1 MGKILEYQ
9 DASPLSTL
17 FLSRMSG
24 GAFAGCVIP
33 HKVRQVRS
41 IFKLAFPAT
50 IIEDSDNHLIVKT
63 CCFVVNLKDMLF
75 FLVSEMLNALIDI
88 SN

>member
-1 MGKILEYQ
+1 
-9 DASPLSTL
+9 
-17 FLSRMSG
+17 MSG

-33 HKVRQVRS
+33 HKVRQVQC
-41 IFKLAFPAT
+41 ILKLAFPAT
-50 IIEDSDNHLIVKT
+50 VIEDGDNHLITKT
-63 CCFVVNLKDMLF
+63 CYFVVNLKDMLF